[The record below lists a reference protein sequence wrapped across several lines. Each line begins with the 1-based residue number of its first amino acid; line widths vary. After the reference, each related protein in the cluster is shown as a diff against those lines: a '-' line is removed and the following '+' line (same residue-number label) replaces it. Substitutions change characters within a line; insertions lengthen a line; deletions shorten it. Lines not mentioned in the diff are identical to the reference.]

1 VPKLIKELF
10 WNLKVAQNDINEDGI
25 NHNFLKAEAKRTEH
39 YSEKARNKLL
49 EEAKMQQKVDIRKF
63 VQSQQE
69 KRGSLATDSSNFSKT
84 KQMIIQMLNQG
95 QQPEQLIKYLLPQSL
110 GSDHLNLTKDQYR
123 AVKEN

>member
-1 VPKLIKELF
+1 
-10 WNLKVAQNDINEDGI
+10 
-25 NHNFLKAEAKRTEH
+25 LKAEEKRTEH
-39 YSEKARNKLL
+39 YSEKVRNKLL
-49 EEAKMQQKVDIRKF
+49 EVAKIQQKANIKKF

-69 KRGSLATDSSNFSKT
+69 KRGSLAADSTNFSKT

-110 GSDHLNLTKDQYR
+110 GSDHLNLTKDQYQ